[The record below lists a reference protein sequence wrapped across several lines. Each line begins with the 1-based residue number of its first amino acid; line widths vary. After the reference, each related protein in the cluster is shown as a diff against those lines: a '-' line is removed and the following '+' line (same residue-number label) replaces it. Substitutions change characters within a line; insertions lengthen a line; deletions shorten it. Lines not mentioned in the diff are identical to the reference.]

1 MAGILGNS
9 SARNAYG
16 NFLPGMN
23 HHFSAVGNDGLKM
36 EDQTLLVMRDAE
48 GNQFDPLND
57 VSMGLGGKLLPDAA
71 ADEQMELSAFR
82 EVRDDAAGFEDAL
95 LQGD

>member
-1 MAGILGNS
+1 
-9 SARNAYG
+9 
-16 NFLPGMN
+16 MN

-57 VSMGLGGKLLPDAA
+57 VSMGLGGGASGMKLLPDAA